1 MSRSAVFL
9 DEMGVGPLW
18 RLRQGGAPEAPAAVA
33 AEPVAADPVMA
44 PAAPV
49 AEVEEVTE
57 VAEVAEVAAPVA
69 VPAPA
74 PVLAAVA
81 VVAEVKTVAA
91 SVPAAATPVPAA
103 ASDDT
108 AWFDDAP
115 APPPAKQ
122 LSDADIAALDWDG
135 LKAAVAKCA
144 RCDLCKT
151 RKGVVMGRGNRQA
164 DWLMLASS
172 PSRAEEREGRAL
184 PGEQGILLDNM
195 LKAIGVDA
203 ASGAYVTHLL
213 KCRPLDDAGQERLP
227 TEAESAACRPY
238 FERELALLQPR
249 TILTLGSMA
258 AAGITPGEK
267 PVRGTVRRLGG
278 ASVIATFHPEQLLQD
293 ETGKAKARAWADLCL
308 AQSAHGDTRG
318 E

>member
-18 RLRQGGAPEAPAAVA
+18 RLRQGGAPEAPDAVA
-33 AEPVAADPVMA
+33 AAPVVAEPVM
-44 PAAPV
+44 APV
-49 AEVEEVTE
+49 AEVP
-57 VAEVAEVAAPVA
+57 APVA
-69 VPAPA
+69 VSAPA
-74 PVLAAVA
+74 PVLAEVA

-91 SVPAAATPVPAA
+91 SVPAAAAPAPAA
-103 ASDDT
+103 LDDT

-115 APPPAKQ
+115 PPPPARQ
-122 LSDADIAALDWDG
+122 LGDADIAALDWDG
-135 LKAAVAKCA
+135 LAAAVAKCA

-203 ASGAYVTHLL
+203 GPDAYVTHLL

-227 TEAESAACRPY
+227 TQAESAACRPY
-238 FERELALLQPR
+238 FDRELALLQPR
-249 TILTLGSMA
+249 TIVTLGSMA
-258 AAGITPGEK
+258 AAGINPGEK
-267 PVRGTVRRLGG
+267 PVRGTVRQLGG
-278 ASVIATFHPEQLLQD
+278 SSVIATFHPEQLLQD

-308 AQSAHGDTRG
+308 AKSAHGDSHG
-318 E
+318 D